1 MCIRDRPKSED
12 SKLADFIK
20 ADAGGAEG
28 IANEADLKVSALEIL
43 FLVVQ
48 ARKIK
53 KINDINK

>member
-1 MCIRDRPKSED
+1 MSED

-28 IANEADLKVSALEIL
+28 IAKEVDLTLSALEML